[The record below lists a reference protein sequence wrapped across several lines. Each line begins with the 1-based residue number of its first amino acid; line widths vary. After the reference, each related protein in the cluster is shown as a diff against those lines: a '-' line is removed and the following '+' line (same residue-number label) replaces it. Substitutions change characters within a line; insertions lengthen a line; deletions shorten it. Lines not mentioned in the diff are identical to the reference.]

1 MNGLQPNFFI
11 IGAPK
16 CGTTSMSVYLSSHP
30 DIIISNPKEPH
41 YFSKDINNGGI
52 RKMQEYLDC
61 FSSVDK
67 KANAIGEAST
77 LYLYSKVAVPNILA
91 FNKDVRF
98 IVMLRNPK
106 EVAYSYHQL
115 ALKMFG
121 ETETNFETAWDYL
134 DDRQEGKHVP
144 AGCPDNKLICYG
156 NIAKFGEQIEQLLS
170 IVDHK
175 KVHFI
180 IFEDLDKNPKKEFQ
194 SVLEFLNLDSYYQT
208 NFVIHNPT
216 QTIKNLFVT
225 KMINK
230 AFGMKKALGITKQF
244 GIANKIHSSN
254 IKQGKHKLLDNQLLI
269 KMNEFFHDDIQLLST
284 LLDKDFTHWLKN

>member
-30 DIIISNPKEPH
+30 EIIISNPKEPH

-52 RKMQEYLDC
+52 RKMQEYLEC

-106 EVAYSYHQL
+106 EVAYSYHESQEKHYL
-115 ALKMFG
+115 SLHFHSLNFQVLIYLRDLQFFLFQIKAQKYTLHYFLK
-121 ETETNFETAWDYL
+121 
-134 DDRQEGKHVP
+134 
-144 AGCPDNKLICYG
+144 
-156 NIAKFGEQIEQLLS
+156 
-170 IVDHK
+170 
-175 KVHFI
+175 
-180 IFEDLDKNPKKEFQ
+180 
-194 SVLEFLNLDSYYQT
+194 
-208 NFVIHNPT
+208 
-216 QTIKNLFVT
+216 
-225 KMINK
+225 
-230 AFGMKKALGITKQF
+230 
-244 GIANKIHSSN
+244 
-254 IKQGKHKLLDNQLLI
+254 
-269 KMNEFFHDDIQLLST
+269 
-284 LLDKDFTHWLKN
+284 

>member
-1 MNGLQPNFFI
+1 MKGHQPNFFI

-30 DIIISNPKEPH
+30 DIIISDPKEPH
-41 YFSKDINNGGI
+41 YFSDDINNGGI
-52 RKMQEYLDC
+52 RDMKVYLDC
-61 FSSVDK
+61 FSSDDK
-67 KANAIGEAST
+67 KVNAIGEAST
-77 LYLYSKVAVPNILA
+77 LYLYSKVAVPNILK

-121 ETETNFETAWDYL
+121 ETETDFQIAWDL
-134 DDRQEGKHVP
+134 LNDRELGKHVP
-144 AGCPDNKLICYG
+144 ASCPDNKLICYG
-156 NIAKFGEQIEQLLS
+156 NISKFGEQIQQLLS

-175 KVHFI
+175 KVYFVF
-180 IFEDLDKNPKKEFQ
+180 FEDLYKNPQKEFQ
-194 SVLEFLNLDSYYQT
+194 SVLKFLNLESNHHT
-208 NFVIHNPT
+208 NFAIHNPT
-216 QTIKNLFVT
+216 HRIKNPLVT
-225 KMINK
+225 KMVNR
-230 AFGMKKALGITKQF
+230 ALGIKKTMGIKKQF

-254 IKQGKHKLLDNQLLI
+254 IKKKKPQVLNNQLLM
-269 KMNEFFHDDIQLLST
+269 KMNEFYHDDIKLLST